1 LQLKSN
7 KDDESNSL
15 SFNSYTQQIC
25 IDDAVVIDPDCIDN
39 SVTND
44 SFIKREL
51 RYGIGARA
59 VDDGYENDEEQEENK
74 FQPQSQLSE
83 GIPTA
88 AALTGTEAS
97 GGAVRELSKRGPS
110 QIVSYS
116 SRFVNKIRYLMA
128 RLSNLLHFTIP

>member
-1 LQLKSN
+1 MQLKSN

-88 AALTGTEAS
+88 ATLTYTEAS